1 MLFHA
6 THKHSYQTC
15 HAHDDKRKAKMMESI
30 QSADGLGIKVHGV
43 YVDPPGHV
51 FFFILEAD
59 EMEQI
64 VKFFDPIFELGD
76 ANIRPVMS
84 MQDALAAIAK
94 E

>member
-51 FFFILEAD
+51 FFFIL
-59 EMEQI
+59 
-64 VKFFDPIFELGD
+64 
-76 ANIRPVMS
+76 
-84 MQDALAAIAK
+84 
-94 E
+94 

>member
-43 YVDPPGHV
+43 YVDRPGQV

-64 VKFFDPIFELGD
+64 VKFFDPMFELGD
-76 ANIRPVMS
+76 ANIKPIMS

-94 E
+94 G

>member
-15 HAHDDKRKAKMMESI
+15 HAHDDKRKAKMMESL

-43 YVDPPGHV
+43 YVDAPGHV

-64 VKFFDPIFELGD
+64 VKFFDPMFELGD
-76 ANIRPVMS
+76 ANIRPIMS

>member
-43 YVDPPGHV
+43 YVDHPGHV
-51 FFFILEAD
+51 FFH
-59 EMEQI
+59 
-64 VKFFDPIFELGD
+64 
-76 ANIRPVMS
+76 S
-84 MQDALAAIAK
+84 
-94 E
+94 